1 MTAQEPTKDVEMRVP
16 VWLTEGTWEAA
27 VDATGDLAQGRDAEI
42 VLLHVDDAATADAWR
57 AGPAGLLGRGGPAV
71 VDAPLHDA
79 AAHLLADAQSRLGLP
94 SRTDARTPHGRERIE
109 TVVVDACREADV
121 LVCSRDGDRP
131 GPHSLAP
138 PTRFVVDHAPCDVVL
153 VWARG

>member
-1 MTAQEPTKDVEMRVP
+1 MRVL
-16 VWLTEGTWEAA
+16 VWLTEGTWEAS
-27 VDATGDLAQGRDAEI
+27 VDAARELAEGRDAEV
-42 VLLHVDDAATADAWR
+42 VLLHVDDDATADAWH

-71 VDAPLHDA
+71 ADTPLHDA
-79 AAHLLADAQSRLGLP
+79 AAHLLEDAQARLGLP
-94 SRTDARTPHGRERIE
+94 SRADSRSPHGHERVE
-109 TVVVDACREADV
+109 TVVVAACRDADV

>member
-1 MTAQEPTKDVEMRVP
+1 MRVL

-27 VDATGDLAQGRDAEI
+27 VDAARELASGRDAEV
-42 VLLHVDDAATADAWR
+42 VLLHVDDVATADAWS
-57 AGPAGLLGRGGPAV
+57 AASAGLLGRGGA
-71 VDAPLHDA
+71 APSATPLAGATRQLLEA
-79 AAHLLADAQSRLGLP
+79 AELRLGLP
-94 SRTDARTPHGRERIE
+94 SSTDERAPHGHERVE
-109 TVVVDACREADV
+109 TVVVDACRDADV

>member
-1 MTAQEPTKDVEMRVP
+1 MRVL

-27 VDATGDLAQGRDAEI
+27 VDAARELAEGRDADV
-42 VLLHVDDAATADAWR
+42 VLLHVDDAATADAWH

-71 VDAPLHDA
+71 TGTPLHDA
-79 AAHLLADAQSRLGLP
+79 VAHLLEDAQVRLGLP
-94 SRTDARTPHGRERIE
+94 SSTDERSPHGHERVE
-109 TVVVDACREADV
+109 TVVVDACRDADV

>member
-1 MTAQEPTKDVEMRVP
+1 MRVL

-27 VDATGDLAQGRDAEI
+27 VDAARELAEGRDAEV
-42 VLLHVDDAATADAWR
+42 VLLHVDDVAT
-57 AGPAGLLGRGGPAV
+57 GRGARAV
-71 VDAPLHDA
+71 VDTPLHDA
-79 AAHLLADAQSRLGLP
+79 AARLLDDAQARLGLP
-94 SRTDARTPHGRERIE
+94 SSTETRAPHDHERVE
-109 TVVVDACREADV
+109 TVVVDACRDADV